1 MNRKEQEK
9 KFYNA
14 YYEYITGWSIAD
26 LQDVFLELDQQG
38 LILPKVLG
46 DIIEKLHQYKN
57 YNNMIS
63 WKKLKD
69 LAKLQAKNTIEIL
82 FAYN

>member
-14 YYEYITGWSIAD
+14 YYEYITGGSIAD

-63 WKKLKD
+63 
-69 LAKLQAKNTIEIL
+69 
-82 FAYN
+82 